1 VTVLSLRKPLA
12 AVTAVTAAFAIAV
25 PATNAGAATVPV
37 APIAGL
43 LPAFGLT
50 CPMWNSLPTRS
61 TGTCLPSWMYPYPG
75 PIRY

>member
-1 VTVLSLRKPLA
+1 VA
-12 AVTAVTAAFAIAV
+12 AVTAAFAVAV
-25 PATNAGAATVPV
+25 PATNAGAAPVPV
-37 APIAGL
+37 TAAPIAGL

-61 TGTCLPSWMYPYPG
+61 TATCLPSWVYPYPG